1 MEVNIKYHD
10 NSSFL
15 IEEVIKQAKANY
27 GSRVHVTVNPDSDTP
42 IDYLY
47 FAIQRLIT
55 GEHLT
60 LLFDS
65 GPTYQKDLEKL
76 RTETLY
82 KIGEVLNEVIMDNE
96 TKIHQ
101 ET

>member
-1 MEVNIKYHD
+1 MRVTLNYYD

-15 IEEVIKQAKANY
+15 IEEVIKEAKANY
-27 GSRVHVTVNPDSDTP
+27 GSQVSVTVSPDSDTP
-42 IDYLY
+42 IDSLY

-65 GPTYQKDLEKL
+65 GSTYQKDLEKL
-76 RTETLY
+76 RAETMY
-82 KIGEVLNEVIMDNE
+82 KLGEVLNEVIMDNE
-96 TKIHQ
+96 SKIHQ
-101 ET
+101 ED